1 MLVQKGIAIE
11 DGNNDDDIYAIL
23 VPGESETLNSNGG
36 GSGGGGGAGGVK
48 GKKGENKKPKNI
60 RSPFEENFPY
70 DNIYQ
75 IQHVQEVINTPE
87 MAQLNFSLTCQ
98 ACCADFVIAPHLQ
111 MTS

>member
-11 DGNNDDDIYAIL
+11 DNNNNDDDIYAML
-23 VPGESETLNSNGG
+23 VPGESEALNSNGG
-36 GSGGGGGAGGVK
+36 GGGAGSVK

-75 IQHVQEVINTPE
+75 I
-87 MAQLNFSLTCQ
+87 
-98 ACCADFVIAPHLQ
+98 
-111 MTS
+111 

>member
-11 DGNNDDDIYAIL
+11 DSNNDDDIYAML

-36 GSGGGGGAGGVK
+36 SGGGGAGGVK

-75 IQHVQEVINTPE
+75 IQHVQEVANTPE

-98 ACCADFVIAPHLQ
+98 ACCADFVIAPHL
-111 MTS
+111 